1 MAIHHRYTPAEM
13 SDVLGMTLDE
23 IHPAL
28 LRMQLHQPKPPAPR
42 EKNAPLRTLPYPGGR
57 HPRIGFLD
65 GAMMPQR
72 ETKVS
77 VFTPWDDSSY
87 VVVDVP
93 EAIFS
98 NLGLIYLAHTHVPTL
113 WDLQG
118 IRLPKLEWNR
128 LDSGALE
135 MERRLP
141 NGIAYGATVLPTKDS
156 VRMELRLTN
165 GTDSRLTGLRV
176 QNCVM
181 LAYAK
186 GFEQQSNDNKRFLT
200 PFAVARND
208 AGDRWIITAWTPSQ
222 RCWGIHDHQVQRRFT
237 NGRWL

>member
-1 MAIHHRYTPAEM
+1 
-13 SDVLGMTLDE
+13 
-23 IHPAL
+23 
-28 LRMQLHQPKPPAPR
+28 
-42 EKNAPLRTLPYPGGR
+42 
-57 HPRIGFLD
+57 
-65 GAMMPQR
+65 MMPQR

-118 IRLPKLEWNR
+118 IRLPKLEWTR
-128 LDSGALE
+128 LDSGALV
-135 MERRLP
+135 MERMLP

-181 LAYAK
+181 LAHAK
-186 GFEQQSNDNKRFLT
+186 GFEQQSNDNKRFPS

-222 RCWGIHDHQVQRRFT
+222 RCWGNPPCPCLHADPQFPDCEPGETVRVA
-237 NGRWL
+237 GWLSFYQGTDIETELKRIAGVLAQSDASKPDR